1 MLRKIYLLMNLI
13 FFSSDALKGVCFV
26 DSGRLFLHTSPSIPF
41 AKASFHVLSCS
52 RAGARGRLSGLK
64 GKVFKT
70 FVTNLCSR
78 RTGQRKCLP
87 G

>member
-52 RAGARGRLSGLK
+52 RAGARGRLSCLK

-78 RTGQRKCLP
+78 RTGQRKCFP